1 MSPIAGQGSAFTQTS
16 FGGASFSPHPINPGQ
31 SFSTVSALTVGP
43 STVAFGSM
51 GAGYGGSGQPLTY
64 TVAANLIV
72 NAKAGAFSI
81 DLIAPT
87 SIGAGFNSAT
97 FQILSNGNV
106 VESRSFTSLAAADAF
121 FSNNLISVPVK
132 TGLDNIQLG
141 LTETL
146 TSGQGFGFKYAAASS
161 GFKGVPG
168 PTAGQACLCWL
179 RQRLG
184 LIGCCA
190 AAESRSGWLRQV
202 DGRERVWPMIS
213 YRRKWTRRLIEGA
226 LDGFS
231 VDIGLIHF

>member
-51 GAGYGGSGQPLTY
+51 GAGYSGSGQPLTY

-146 TSGQGFGFKYAAASS
+146 TSGQGFGFKYAAASP

-168 PTAGQACLCWL
+168 PTAGA
-179 RQRLG
+179 G
-184 LIGCCA
+184 LPLLA
-190 AAESRSGWLRQV
+190 AAAFGAYWLLR
-202 DGRERVWPMIS
+202 R
-213 YRRKWTRRLIEGA
+213 RRKPQRVVA
-226 LDGFS
+226 PS
-231 VDIGLIHF
+231 